1 VLELLVHVTRDTVPD
16 DAVLISLEVP
26 DEVIVEL
33 DSLPKDWNEYPYPE
47 STRVAGDRWIRARSS
62 AGLLVPSAVLRREK
76 NLLINPAHADFG
88 KIRLN
93 EVEEDGLDRRL
104 FG

>member
-1 VLELLVHVTRDTVPD
+1 MATKASSIVA
-16 DAVLISLEVP
+16 DA
-26 DEVIVEL
+26 
-33 DSLPKDWNEYPYPE
+33 
-47 STRVAGDRWIRARSS
+47 AGACARSS